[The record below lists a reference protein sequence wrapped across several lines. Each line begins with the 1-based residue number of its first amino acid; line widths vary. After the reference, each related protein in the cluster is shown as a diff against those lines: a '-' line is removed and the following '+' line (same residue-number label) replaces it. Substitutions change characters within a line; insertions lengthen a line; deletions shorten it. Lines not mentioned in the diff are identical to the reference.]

1 MQAFIDAFRGI
12 AVLVATQRNARWH
25 LGFVVFAVVFG
36 LIFKIAPL
44 EWCVVFLAM
53 GLVLAAEALNT
64 AIEFLADAVH
74 PDHHPLVGKA
84 KDVAAGG
91 VLLAAI
97 AAAAVGLMVFVP
109 KILAWIAPN

>member
-1 MQAFIDAFRGI
+1 MKPFIDAFRGV
-12 AVLVATQRNARWH
+12 AVMIATQKHARYH
-25 LGFVVFAVVFG
+25 LGFVLFVVAFG
-36 LIFKIAPL
+36 IGFKIEPL
-44 EWCVVFLAM
+44 EWCAVLLAM

-74 PDHHPLVGKA
+74 PEHHPLVGKS

-97 AAAAVGLMVFVP
+97 AAAAVGLIVFVP